1 MSLKRQSAAQIDLF
15 PKRSK
20 SYGGILLKKSKNRT
34 YARPISTS
42 QTMHLVLRSSKAVE
56 DMSFKAPQN
65 RQAIEKII
73 SRFSAKYGIRIISLA
88 NVGTHLHFHVKIA
101 KRRGYLC
108 FIRAITAA
116 IAMHVSGKNRWTI
129 MKTAKATSKDMIR
142 RDKFWDY
149 RPFTRIVDGF
159 RAFLNL
165 RDYIQ
170 INQLEGLG
178 VPRQQARFMLASV
191 RPTQC

>member
-1 MSLKRQSAAQIDLF
+1 
-15 PKRSK
+15 
-20 SYGGILLKKSKNRT
+20 
-34 YARPISTS
+34 
-42 QTMHLVLRSSKAVE
+42 MHLVLRSSKAVE
-56 DMSFKAPQN
+56 DMSFKAPHN
-65 RQAIEKII
+65 RGAIEKII
-73 SRFSAKYGIRIISLA
+73 SRFSAKYGVRIISLA

-108 FIRAITAA
+108 FIRAVTAA
-116 IAMHVSGKNRWTI
+116 IAMHVSGKNRWTL
-129 MKTAKATSKDMIR
+129 KKLVEPARTGVR
-142 RDKFWDY
+142 RRERQHRDKFWDY

-178 VPRQQARFMLASV
+178 VPRHQARFLLASV
-191 RPTQC
+191 RPNQC

>member
-1 MSLKRQSAAQIDLF
+1 
-15 PKRSK
+15 
-20 SYGGILLKKSKNRT
+20 
-34 YARPISTS
+34 
-42 QTMHLVLRSSKAVE
+42 MHLVLRSSKAVE

-65 RQAIEKII
+65 RSAIEKII

-116 IAMHVSGKNRWTI
+116 IAMHVSGKNRWTV
-129 MKTAKATSKDMIR
+129 KKLVDPARTTLR
-142 RDKFWDY
+142 RPETQHRDKFWDY
-149 RPFTRIVDGF
+149 RPFTRIIDGF

-170 INQLEGLG
+170 VNQLEGLG
-178 VPRQQARFMLASV
+178 VPRHQARFLLASV
-191 RPTQC
+191 RPARC

>member
-1 MSLKRQSAAQIDLF
+1 
-15 PKRSK
+15 
-20 SYGGILLKKSKNRT
+20 
-34 YARPISTS
+34 
-42 QTMHLVLRSSKAVE
+42 MHLVLRSSKAVE

-65 RQAIEKII
+65 RSAIEKII
-73 SRFSAKYGIRIISLA
+73 SRFAAKYGIRIISLA
-88 NVGTHLHFHVKIA
+88 NVGTHLHFHVKIS

-116 IAMHVSGKNRWTI
+116 IAMHVSGKNRWTVKKLAI
-129 MKTAKATSKDMIR
+129 PARAR
-142 RDKFWDY
+142 VRRPERQHRDKFWDY

-178 VPRQQARFMLASV
+178 VPRHQARFMLASF

>member
-1 MSLKRQSAAQIDLF
+1 
-15 PKRSK
+15 
-20 SYGGILLKKSKNRT
+20 
-34 YARPISTS
+34 
-42 QTMHLVLRSSKAVE
+42 MHLVLRSSKAVE

-73 SRFSAKYGIRIISLA
+73 SRFAAKYGLRIISLA

-108 FIRAITAA
+108 FIRAVTAA
-116 IAMHVSGKNRWTI
+116 IAMHVSGKNRWT
-129 MKTAKATSKDMIR
+129 MKKRVNLANKRVQR

-178 VPRQQARFMLASV
+178 VPRHQARFMLASV
-191 RPTQC
+191 RPTRC

>member
-1 MSLKRQSAAQIDLF
+1 MSLKRQSAAQTDLF
-15 PKRSK
+15 PRKSK
-20 SYGGILLKKSKNRT
+20 SYGGVLLKKSKNRT

-65 RQAIEKII
+65 RKVIEKII

-116 IAMHVSGKNRWTI
+116 IAMHVSGRNRWTVE
-129 MKTAKATSKDMIR
+129 KKVKATSKDVRR
-142 RDKFWDY
+142 RDRFWDY

-178 VPRQQARFMLASV
+178 VPRHQARFMLARL
-191 RPTQC
+191 RPARC